1 LSAAT
6 VQKKSEREMTVA
18 ITRTKA
24 EQGFTQNFEAAA
36 AQLPGGPG
44 VAAARRAAIGAFAA
58 LGLPHRR
65 LEAWKYTDLRAA
77 LKDALPIAVGAVR
90 ALPTRAQIDTAL
102 EGFAELDAHRVV
114 FVDGVYAQG
123 LSAQATLGGLRFA
136 PLAERLAKPEGAADA
151 PRLAAAEQDAVV
163 ALNTAF
169 MTDGAVIDIAQ
180 GAKLAKP
187 LLLLFIRSAAEA
199 RLVTTRNLLSI
210 GANAHATVIEAHLTL
225 PGAAAGQS
233 NALSELAIAEGA
245 QLAHVKLTLAGQAES
260 HLATWRPTL
269 AAGAS
274 YRAFQFTAATGLVRN
289 GVDLRFAGEGA
300 KADVSG
306 CFLGRGSE
314 HIDTT
319 LVIDHALGGCES
331 RELFKGVLAD
341 RARGVFQG
349 KVIVRPDAQKTDG
362 KQMVQVLMLS
372 QDAEFDSKPEL
383 EINADDV
390 VCGHGS
396 TSAEIDE
403 DLLFYFRARGI
414 AAEAARALLIE
425 SFIGEAIDKV
435 AEALRPALMAAARR
449 RLAQLST

>member
-1 LSAAT
+1 
-6 VQKKSEREMTVA
+6 MTVA
-18 ITRTKA
+18 IARTKA
-24 EQGFTQNFEAAA
+24 EQGFTRNFEAAA
-36 AQLPGGPG
+36 PQLPGGPS
-44 VAAARRAAIGAFAA
+44 VAAARRAAIGAFAG

-65 LEAWKYTDLRAA
+65 LEAWKYTDLRSA
-77 LKDALPIAVGAVR
+77 LKDALPAAVGAVR
-90 ALPTRAQIDTAL
+90 ASPGQAQIDNAL
-102 EGFAELDAHRVV
+102 EELAELDAHRVV
-114 FVDGVYAQG
+114 FVDGVYAPALSSAAALAG
-123 LSAQATLGGLRFA
+123 LAFA
-136 PLAERLAKPEGAADA
+136 PLAERLASPDGAAA
-151 PRLAAAEQDAVV
+151 GGLAAADEDAVV

-169 MTDGAVIDIAQ
+169 MTDGAVIDIAG

-187 LLLLFIRSAAEA
+187 LLLLFVRAAGEG
-199 RLVTTRNLLSI
+199 RLVTTRNLLSV
-210 GANAHATVIEAHLTL
+210 GANARATVIEAHLTL

-233 NALSELAIAEGA
+233 NALSELAIAQGA
-245 QLAHVKLTLAGQAES
+245 ELAHLKLTLAGEAES
-260 HLATWRPTL
+260 HLATWRLRL

-274 YRAFQFTAATGLVRN
+274 YRAFQFTAGTGLVRN
-289 GVDLRFAGEGA
+289 GVALTFAGEGA

-306 CFLGRGSE
+306 SFLGRGSE

-319 LVIDHALGGCES
+319 LVIDHALAGCES
-331 RELFKGVLAD
+331 RELFKGVLTD

-362 KQMVQVLMLS
+362 KQMAQVLMLS
-372 QDAEFDSKPEL
+372 EDAEFDSKPEL

-414 AAEAARALLIE
+414 AAEEARALLIE

-435 AEALRPALMAAARR
+435 DEMLRPALMAVARR
-449 RLAQLST
+449 RLAQLSR

>member
-1 LSAAT
+1 
-6 VQKKSEREMTVA
+6 MTVA
-18 ITRTKA
+18 IARTKA
-24 EQGFTQNFEAAA
+24 EQGFTRNFEAAA
-36 AQLPGGPG
+36 PQLPGGPS
-44 VAAARRAAIGAFAA
+44 VAAARRAAIGAFAG

-65 LEAWKYTDLRAA
+65 LEAWKYTDLRSA
-77 LKDALPIAVGAVR
+77 LKEALPAAVGAVR
-90 ALPTRAQIDTAL
+90 APPGPAQIDNAL
-102 EGFAELDAHRVV
+102 EELAELDAHRVV
-114 FVDGVYAQG
+114 FVDGVYAPA
-123 LSAQATLGGLRFA
+123 LSSAATLAGLAFA
-136 PLAERLAKPEGAADA
+136 PLAERLASPEGAAA
-151 PRLAAAEQDAVV
+151 GGLAAAADEDAVV

-169 MTDGAVIDIAQ
+169 MTDGAVIDIAR

-187 LLLLFIRSAAEA
+187 LLLLFVRAAGEG
-199 RLVTTRNLLSI
+199 RLVTTRNLLSV
-210 GANAHATVIEAHLTL
+210 GANARATVIEAHLTL

-245 QLAHVKLTLAGQAES
+245 EVAHLKLTLAGEAES

-274 YRAFQFTAATGLVRN
+274 YRAFQFTAGTGLVRN
-289 GVDLRFAGEGA
+289 GVALTFAGEGA

-306 CFLGRGSE
+306 SFLGRGNE

-319 LVIDHALGGCES
+319 LVIDHALPGCES
-331 RELFKGVLAD
+331 RELFKGVLTD

-362 KQMVQVLMLS
+362 KQMAQVLMLS
-372 QDAEFDSKPEL
+372 EDAEFDSKPEL

-396 TSAEIDE
+396 TSAEIDA

-414 AAEAARALLIE
+414 TAEEARALLIE

-435 AEALRPALMAAARR
+435 DEVLRPALMAVARR
-449 RLAQLST
+449 RLAQLSR

>member
-1 LSAAT
+1 
-6 VQKKSEREMTVA
+6 MTVA
-18 ITRTKA
+18 IARTKA
-24 EQGFTQNFEAAA
+24 EQAFTQNFEAAA
-36 AQLPGGPG
+36 AKLPGGPA

-65 LEAWKYTDLRAA
+65 LEAWKYTDLRSA
-77 LKDALPIAVGAVR
+77 LKDAPPAAVGAL
-90 ALPTRAQIDTAL
+90 AWPLPTPAQLEAAL
-102 EGFAELDAHRVV
+102 EDLAALDAHRLV
-114 FVDGVYAQG
+114 FVDGVYAPA
-123 LSAQATLGGLRFA
+123 LSAPATLAGLRFV
-136 PLAERLAKPEGAADA
+136 PLAERLAKAEGAFGDGLA
-151 PRLAAAEQDAVV
+151 PAAEEDAVV

-169 MTDGAVIDIAQ
+169 MSDGAVIEIAR
-180 GAKLAKP
+180 GAELAKP
-187 LLLLFIRSAAEA
+187 VLLLFIRTAGEA
-199 RLVTTRNLLSI
+199 RLITTRNLLSV
-210 GANAHATVIEAHLTL
+210 GANARLNLIEAHLRL

-233 NALSELAIAEGA
+233 NALSELAIAEAA
-245 QLAHVKLTLAGQAES
+245 QVAHVKVTLAGEAES
-260 HLATWRPTL
+260 HLATSRLRL
-269 AAGAS
+269 AAGAR
-274 YRAFQFTAATGLVRN
+274 YRAFQFTASTGLVRN
-289 GVDLRFAGEGA
+289 GVALTFAGEGA

-306 CFLGRGSE
+306 CFLGRGNE

-319 LVIDHALGGCES
+319 LVIDHALAGCES

-362 KQMVQVLMLS
+362 KQMAQVLMLS
-372 QDAEFDSKPEL
+372 EDAEFDSKPEL

-414 AAEAARALLIE
+414 AAEDARALLIE

-435 AEALRPALMAAARR
+435 DEALRPALMAVARR
-449 RLAQLST
+449 RLAQLSS

>member
-1 LSAAT
+1 
-6 VQKKSEREMTVA
+6 MTVA

-36 AQLPGGPG
+36 TQLPGGPA

-65 LEAWKYTDLRAA
+65 LEAWKYTDLRSA
-77 LKDALPIAVGAVR
+77 LKDALPAAVGAGR
-90 ALPTRAQIDTAL
+90 ALPTAAQIDTAL
-102 EGFAELDAHRVV
+102 EAFAELDVHRLV
-114 FVDGVYAQG
+114 FVDGVYAPG
-123 LSAQATLGGLRFA
+123 LSAQGTLAGLSFA
-136 PLAERLAKPEGAADA
+136 PLAAWLAKPEGAVTDGLA
-151 PRLAAAEQDAVV
+151 AAAEQDAVV

-169 MTDGAVIDIAQ
+169 MSDGAVIDIAR
-180 GAKLAKP
+180 GVKLAKP
-187 LLLLFIRSAAEA
+187 LLLLFIRSAGEA
-199 RLVTTRNLLSI
+199 RLISTRNLLSL
-210 GANAHATVIEAHLTL
+210 GAEARATLIEAHLNL

-233 NALSELAIAEGA
+233 NALSELTIGEGA
-245 QLAHVKLTLAGQAES
+245 ELAHVKLTLAGQAES
-260 HLATWRPTL
+260 HLATWRPRL
-269 AAGAS
+269 GAGAS
-274 YRAFQFTAATGLVRN
+274 YRAFQFTAGTGLVRN
-289 GVDLRFAGEGA
+289 GVALTFAGEGA

-314 HIDTT
+314 HIDST
-319 LVIDHALGGCES
+319 LVIDHAQAGCES

-362 KQMVQVLMLS
+362 KQMAQVLMLS
-372 QDAEFDSKPEL
+372 EDAEFDSKPEL

-414 AAEAARALLIE
+414 GKEQARALLIE

-435 AEALRPALMAAARR
+435 EATLRPALMAAARR

>member
-1 LSAAT
+1 
-6 VQKKSEREMTVA
+6 MTVA

-24 EQGFTQNFEAAA
+24 EQGLTQNFEAAA
-36 AQLPGGPG
+36 AQLPGGPA

-65 LEAWKYTDLRAA
+65 LEAWKYTDLRVA
-77 LKDALPIAVGAVR
+77 LKDALPVAVGAVR
-90 ALPTRAQIDTAL
+90 APPTLAQIDTAL
-102 EGFAELDAHRVV
+102 EEFAELDVHRFV

-123 LSAQATLGGLRFA
+123 LSAQTALAGLTFM
-136 PLAERLAKPEGAADA
+136 PLAERLARPEGAADEGLA
-151 PRLAAAEQDAVV
+151 AAAEQDAVV

-169 MTDGAVIDIAQ
+169 MTDGAVIEIAR

-187 LLLLFIRSAAEA
+187 LLLLFIRTTREA

-210 GANAHATVIEAHLTL
+210 GANACATVIEAHLTL
-225 PGAAAGQS
+225 AGAAAGQS

-260 HLATWRPTL
+260 HLATCRPTL
-269 AAGAS
+269 AAGAT

-289 GVDLRFAGEGA
+289 GVALRFAGEGA

-306 CFLGRGSE
+306 CFLGRGHE

-362 KQMVQVLMLS
+362 KQMAQVLMLS
-372 QDAEFDSKPEL
+372 EDAEFDSKPEL

-414 AAEAARALLIE
+414 AVEVARALLVE
-425 SFIGEAIDKV
+425 SFIAEAIDKV
-435 AEALRPALMAAARR
+435 AEALRPALMAVARR